1 MKWLVIFLFGIPS
14 AYAGGI
20 TPSFSTGQ
28 MESSSSSKTIIVE
41 TIVTENY
48 RTGYSYSLQ
57 GNNIKVKEGTV
68 ISPDATYTNTQT
80 VNGVSFKWVTPDLPT
95 KPQFE
100 IQNPGEA
107 FSITE
112 NFLAP
117 GLDATSTIQ
126 RTINTESQST
136 SLSIFSN

>member
-1 MKWLVIFLFGIPS
+1 MRWLVLLFLAIPN
-14 AYAGGI
+14 AKAGSI
-20 TPSFSTGQ
+20 TPAFTTGQ
-28 MESSSSSKTIIVE
+28 IESTSTSKTVIVE

-48 RTGYSYSLQ
+48 RTGYSYSMQ
-57 GNNIKVKEGTV
+57 GTNVRPVEGTV

-80 VNGVSFKWVTPDLPT
+80 INGVSFKWVTPELNT
-95 KPQFE
+95 KPQWE
-100 IQNPGEA
+100 VQNPQEA

-126 RTINTESQST
+126 RTINTEVQSS
-136 SLSIFSN
+136 SLSIFSQ

>member
-1 MKWLVIFLFGIPS
+1 MKWLVIFLFVIHS

-57 GNNIKVKEGTV
+57 GNNIQVKDGTV

-95 KPQFE
+95 KPQWE
-100 IQNPGEA
+100 IKDAGEA

-136 SLSIFSN
+136 IL

>member
-1 MKWLVIFLFGIPS
+1 MKWLVIFLFGVPS

-57 GNNIKVKEGTV
+57 GNNIKVKDGTV

-136 SLSIFSN
+136 SLSNYSN

>member
-20 TPSFSTGQ
+20 TPSFQTGQ

-57 GNNIKVKEGTV
+57 GNNIKVKDGTV

-80 VNGVSFKWVTPDLPT
+80 VNGVSFKWVTPDLPI
-95 KPQFE
+95 KPQWE
-100 IQNPGEA
+100 IKDAGEA

>member
-1 MKWLVIFLFGIPS
+1 MKWLVLFLFGIPS

-20 TPSFSTGQ
+20 SPSFSTGQ
-28 MESSSSSKTIIVE
+28 MESSTNSKTIIVE

-48 RTGYSYSLQ
+48 RTGYSYSMQ
-57 GNNIKVKEGTV
+57 GSNVQPTSGTI

-80 VNGVSFKWVTPDLPT
+80 VNGVSFKWVTPDVLT
-95 KPQFE
+95 KPQWE
-100 IQNPGEA
+100 IQTPGEA
-107 FSITE
+107 FSIVE

>member
-1 MKWLVIFLFGIPS
+1 MRWLVLFLLGIPS

-20 TPSFSTGQ
+20 THSFSTGQ

-57 GNNIKVKEGTV
+57 GNNIKVKDGTV

>member
-1 MKWLVIFLFGIPS
+1 MKWFLCLFLTIPS
-14 AYAGGI
+14 AYAGSI
-20 TPSFSTGQ
+20 TPRFTTGQ
-28 MESSSSSKTIIVE
+28 MESSSRSVSQIQE

-57 GNNIKVKEGTV
+57 GHNIQVKDGTV
-68 ISPDATYTNTQT
+68 ISPEATYTNTQT
-80 VNGVSFKWVTPDLPT
+80 VNGVSFQWVTPDLAT
-95 KPQFE
+95 KPQWE
-100 IQNPGEA
+100 IKTPGES

-126 RTINTESQST
+126 RTITTESQST

>member
-1 MKWLVIFLFGIPS
+1 MRWFVLLFFAIPS
-14 AYAGGI
+14 ANAGSI
-20 TPSFSTGQ
+20 TPSFTTGQ

-48 RTGYSYSLQ
+48 RTGYTYSMH
-57 GNNIKVKEGTV
+57 GTNV
-68 ISPDATYTNTQT
+68 QPAKGTIISPDATYTNTQT
-80 VNGVSFKWVTPDLPT
+80 FNGVSFKWVTPDLDT
-95 KPQFE
+95 KPQCE
-100 IQNPGEA
+100 VKAPGEA

-117 GLDATSTIQ
+117 GLDAVSTIQ

-136 SLSIFSN
+136 SLSIFSQ

>member
-1 MKWLVIFLFGIPS
+1 MRWVVLIFFVIPS
-14 AYAGGI
+14 ANAGSI
-20 TPSFSTGQ
+20 TPSFTSGQ
-28 MESSSSSKTIIVE
+28 IESSSNSKTIIVE

-48 RTGYSYSLQ
+48 RTGYSYSMQ
-57 GNNIKVKEGTV
+57 GTNVKPTKNTI

-95 KPQFE
+95 KPQWE
-100 IQNPGEA
+100 IQDPTQA

-136 SLSIFSN
+136 SLSIFSQ

>member
-1 MKWLVIFLFGIPS
+1 MRWVVFIFFAIPS
-14 AYAGGI
+14 ANAGSI
-20 TPSFSTGQ
+20 TPSFTSGQ
-28 MESSSSSKTIIVE
+28 IESSSNSKTIIVE

-48 RTGYSYSLQ
+48 RTGYSYSMQ
-57 GNNIKVKEGTV
+57 GTNVKPTKNTI

-95 KPQFE
+95 KPQWE
-100 IQNPGEA
+100 IQDPTQA

-136 SLSIFSN
+136 SLSIFSQ

>member
-1 MKWLVIFLFGIPS
+1 MRWLVLIFFAIPS
-14 AYAGGI
+14 ANAGSI

-48 RTGYSYSLQ
+48 RTGYSYSMQ
-57 GNNIKVKEGTV
+57 GSNVQVKDGTV

-95 KPQFE
+95 KPQWE

-136 SLSIFSN
+136 SLSIFSQ

>member
-1 MKWLVIFLFGIPS
+1 MRWFVLLFFAIPS
-14 AYAGGI
+14 ANAGSVV
-20 TPSFSTGQ
+20 PSFTTGQ

-48 RTGYSYSLQ
+48 RTGYTYSMHGTNVQ
-57 GNNIKVKEGTV
+57 PVEGTV
-68 ISPDATYTNTQT
+68 ISPDATYTNSQT
-80 VNGVSFKWVTPDLPT
+80 FNGVSFKWVTPDLDT
-95 KPQFE
+95 KPQWE
-100 IQNPGEA
+100 VKTPGEA

-117 GLDATSTIQ
+117 GLDAVSTIQ

-136 SLSIFSN
+136 SLSIFSQ

>member
-1 MKWLVIFLFGIPS
+1 MKWLVIFLFGIPR

-100 IQNPGEA
+100 IQTPGEA

-117 GLDATSTIQ
+117 GLDATSTVQ

>member
-41 TIVTENY
+41 TIITENY

-57 GNNIKVKEGTV
+57 GNNIQVKDGTV

-95 KPQFE
+95 IPQWE
-100 IQNPGEA
+100 IKDAGEA